1 MQIHHVGYLV
11 KNIEDSIQDFQK
23 LGYEM
28 SSPRFFDESR
38 KIFIQFMR
46 GKMGG
51 GRGIIDIE
59 LIMPAEGCTLFSKRL
74 KNFAPTPYH
83 ICYECKNI
91 EEKISTLREAGF
103 ILIREPQ
110 AAPAFENR
118 RVAFLYSESAGQI
131 ELLEI

>member
-51 GRGIIDIE
+51 G
-59 LIMPAEGCTLFSKRL
+59 AE
-74 KNFAPTPYH
+74 
-83 ICYECKNI
+83 
-91 EEKISTLREAGF
+91 
-103 ILIREPQ
+103 
-110 AAPAFENR
+110 
-118 RVAFLYSESAGQI
+118 
-131 ELLEI
+131 